1 MFYEV
6 EVPKASPDR
15 KQIAAMVVLNPSES
29 RRLVAKATAA
39 CPEVQNAWKKGMVII
54 ARGITTAFVS
64 EELFGISIE
73 PKAAQTLGL
82 ICQGLTNA
90 NADPP
95 PCTWHV
101 INKGQVVEG
110 ADSNVEIL
118 KFGLGDVF
126 VKGANAVDPEGTAG
140 TYASSLKGGTIG
152 MAWPVVTPR
161 GAELIIPTSL
171 EKLVPSVIES
181 AKHSGVYHF
190 KYSLGL
196 PARMIPVPLGKVIT
210 EIQAL
215 AILAGVRAYH
225 LGSGGVGGSE
235 GSVHLSIEGDEDRVE
250 KAFELIKSIKGE
262 PPVSLSKNFYVGS
275 AAEYGYDAL
284 AQLAVLKG
292 L

>member
-101 INKGQVVEG
+101 ISKGKVVEG

-118 KFGLGDVF
+118 KFGPGDVF
-126 VKGANAVDPEGTAG
+126 IKGANAVDPEGTAG